1 MGRWPSFCCQ
11 SEIYHEARDAHIERE
26 IEIAWPE
33 EQVKEVKCDLALT
46 ETKKKGNMKGG

>member
-1 MGRWPSFCCQ
+1 MGRWPLFCCQ
-11 SEIYHEARDAHIERE
+11 SEIYHEARAARIERE
-26 IEIAWPE
+26 NEIEWPE